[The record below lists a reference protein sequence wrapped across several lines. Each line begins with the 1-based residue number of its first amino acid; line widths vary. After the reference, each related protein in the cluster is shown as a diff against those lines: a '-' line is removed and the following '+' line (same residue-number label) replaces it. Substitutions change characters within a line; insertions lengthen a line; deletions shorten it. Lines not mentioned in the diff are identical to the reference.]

1 MPGSTRPTQ
10 PSGRSAFRTRERQRA
25 SYTYLVL
32 RALGYK
38 NVAIYDD
45 GWRVYGSNLPLA
57 AEDETWFDFTK
68 VNNVLQAVK
77 DLGKNAH
84 K

>member
-1 MPGSTRPTQ
+1 
-10 PSGRSAFRTRERQRA
+10 
-25 SYTYLVL
+25 
-32 RALGYK
+32 
-38 NVAIYDD
+38 VAIYDD

-68 VNNVLQAVK
+68 VNNALQAVK
-77 DLGKNAH
+77 DLEKNAH